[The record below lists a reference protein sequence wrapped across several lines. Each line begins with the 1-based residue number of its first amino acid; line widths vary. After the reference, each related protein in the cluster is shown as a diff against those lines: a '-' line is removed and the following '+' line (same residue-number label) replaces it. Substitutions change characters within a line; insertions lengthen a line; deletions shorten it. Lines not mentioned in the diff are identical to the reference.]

1 MKNVILEYAST
12 AIAVF
17 GAISIFV
24 LLGNLFMGKDGLL
37 AAVITMVL
45 GGL

>member
-1 MKNVILEYAST
+1 MKNVILEYASA

-17 GAISIFV
+17 GAISIFA
-24 LLGNLFMGKDGLL
+24 LLGDIFMGQDGLL
-37 AAVITMVL
+37 AALIMMVL

>member
-1 MKNVILEYAST
+1 MKNVILEYASA

-17 GAISIFV
+17 GAISIFI
-24 LLGNLFMGKDGLL
+24 LLGNIFMGKNGLL
-37 AAVITMVL
+37 AALITMVL

>member
-1 MKNVILEYAST
+1 MKNVILEYAS
-12 AIAVF
+12 AVIAVL
-17 GAISIFV
+17 GAISMFV

-37 AAVITMVL
+37 AVLITMVL